1 MKVNV
6 SVKKHECEEVTIHT
20 DFIRLDAFLKF
31 KGLAETGGHAKMLIQ
46 DGMVKVNGEVCT
58 ARGRKIKN
66 NDIISFYG
74 TDYKIKHED

>member
-6 SVKKHECEEVTIHT
+6 SVKKHEKEIVKIHT

-46 DGMVKVNGEVCT
+46 DGFIKVNNEICT
-58 ARGRKIKN
+58 ARGKKIKN
-66 NDIISFYG
+66 GDMVSFYG
-74 TDYKIKHED
+74 VDYQITNED